1 MARARWSIAAFEPL
15 PKWNASSTSCCP
27 RSSREWLWANAKPSP
42 RHEHDDDEIH
52 LAGGS
57 FPAKRLPAFGLRL
70 PCPRCEGSG
79 RGRLL
84 VEIEHCPPAGQPSS
98 GLPGKDP
105 KIPTARTQA
114 GSFPLVNHLKSK
126 ACHSQ
131 IGDRINL
138 VIEFVVRDD
147 PGGLAEIHE
156 PGDERVAACGSTRE
170 TRKHHGNLR
179 MDQRP
184 HVLGATLEPGLI
196 DRAEGLGHS
205 FGICWHDSWS
215 PF

>member
-1 MARARWSIAAFEPL
+1 MDPALLLAGRAGFLMRTIVRLRPH
-15 PKWNASSTSCCP
+15 PC
-27 RSSREWLWANAKPSP
+27 LWAP
-42 RHEHDDDEIH
+42 
-52 LAGGS
+52 
-57 FPAKRLPAFGLRL
+57 
-70 PCPRCEGSG
+70 CEGSG

-84 VEIEHCPPAGQPSS
+84 VEIEHRPPAGQPSP

-105 KIPTARTQA
+105 KIPAARPEA

-147 PGGLAEIHE
+147 PGVLAEIHE
-156 PGDERVAACGSTRE
+156 AGDERVTACGSARE
-170 TRKHHGNLR
+170 TRKYHGNLR

-215 PF
+215 PFCRIRGQVSPARAGLA